1 VSTHA
6 LIDGAA
12 APIRLVPVAESAF
25 AGWLDAAPAATRQ
38 WAGANGLK
46 GEGGRHLAIPGTA
59 GAIAEIVVVYD
70 AAQPLWALAGLPDGL
85 PEGDY
90 ALAGDLDPAVAT
102 QMAAGW
108 AVGSYAFTR
117 YRKRRR
123 APARLVWPADADR
136 AEATRLA
143 DAIWLVRDLV
153 NTPAEDLG
161 PSDLAEAAV
170 ALGGRH
176 GAEVRVLTGDE
187 LLAHNYPMVHAVGRG
202 SSRPPCL
209 VDLTWGDPAAPKV
222 TLVGKGVCFDSGG
235 YDLKPAA
242 GMKLMKKDMGG
253 SANVLGLASLLMAG
267 KRKIRLRVLVP
278 AVENLVSGNAF
289 KPLDVIPTRK
299 GLTVEIGNTDAEGR
313 LILCDPLAEADSE
326 KPAILIDMAT
336 LTGAARVAVGPD
348 LPAMF
353 CNDDALAAD
362 IAAAA
367 GTTGDPVWRMPLWK
381 PYRKWLDSKVAD
393 LNNVSESPFA
403 GSITAAL
410 YLQEFVSPTTPWVH
424 FDMFAWNASARPGR
438 PEGGEAQAIR
448 ALDRM
453 IADRFG

>member
-222 TLVGKGVCFDSGG
+222 TLVGKGVMLRFRR
-235 YDLKPAA
+235 LRPEAA
-242 GMKLMKKDMGG
+242 RRHAADEKGHGR
-253 SANVLGLASLLMAG
+253 LGHHAGPRRLLMAWHAQFA
-267 KRKIRLRVLVP
+267 P
-278 AVENLVSGNAF
+278 ALAVRIGCVENSVSGHAMR
-289 KPLDVIPTRK
+289 PLGHHPR
-299 GLTVEIGNTDAEGR
+299 
-313 LILCDPLAEADSE
+313 P
-326 KPAILIDMAT
+326 
-336 LTGAARVAVGPD
+336 
-348 LPAMF
+348 
-353 CNDDALAAD
+353 
-362 IAAAA
+362 AAA
-367 GTTGDPVWRMPLWK
+367 
-381 PYRKWLDSKVAD
+381 
-393 LNNVSESPFA
+393 
-403 GSITAAL
+403 
-410 YLQEFVSPTTPWVH
+410 
-424 FDMFAWNASARPGR
+424 
-438 PEGGEAQAIR
+438 
-448 ALDRM
+448 
-453 IADRFG
+453 